1 MAGTTDSKTLADPSS
16 PKFRVEHSPFFLMN
30 RTISTYALRMEQ
42 ALRRVGADIPRW
54 RVLVL
59 ASERGPISV
68 SAIADLAVIRLSTA
82 TKVIQRLERDSLVT
96 LQRSK
101 RDARVT
107 EVRITAEGRA
117 VTRLVR
123 SAASTIYRE
132 AFAGVSA
139 REICSFNALLARV
152 RSNLSGTLPQP
163 SRPPRTRGRRS
174 ADAKAPAP
182 RIRGAA

>member
-1 MAGTTDSKTLADPSS
+1 MARKPDSQTLADPGSS
-16 PKFRVEHSPFFLMN
+16 GFRVEHSPFFLMN
-30 RTISTYALRMEQ
+30 RTISTYALRMEH

-82 TKVIQRLERDSLVT
+82 TKVIQRLERDGLVK

-107 EVRITAEGRA
+107 EVRITAQGRA

-139 REICSFNALLARV
+139 REIRSFNGLLTRILG
-152 RSNLSGTLPQP
+152 NLTSAVPQP
-163 SRPPRTRGRRS
+163 RTGSAKRRS
-174 ADAKAPAP
+174 
-182 RIRGAA
+182 